1 VTEDLRHL
9 VGDGVPEP
17 ELERLKEVDALLR
30 ATPPAPE
37 VPASLTEAVLAIP
50 GRTGDSRRRLV
61 AEVALAAALAAATF
75 GVGVWVGGGSAVPSP
90 AEQVVLEA
98 TPQAPPD
105 AWMVIDVFPVDEAGN
120 WKMAADVHGLP
131 PLPEGGYYE
140 VWMTKGDTLASPCG
154 RFAVDQEG
162 QAQRVWLNG
171 PYEFDQYDRW
181 VVVRVLPGQAPS
193 GWLLDGPVTGAV

>member
-1 VTEDLRHL
+1 MTDDLRTL
-9 VGDGVPEP
+9 VGDDVPEP
-17 ELERLKEVDALLR
+17 ELERLRTVDGLLR
-30 ATPPAPE
+30 STPPAPE
-37 VPASLTEAVLAIP
+37 PSESLTRAVLAIP
-50 GRTGDSRRRLV
+50 GRSGSRRRLL
-61 AEVALAAALAAATF
+61 AGVALAAALAAATF
-75 GVGVWVGGGSAVPSP
+75 AAGLWVGGGSPVPSP

-120 WKMAADVHGLP
+120 WKMAADVAGLP

-140 VWMTKGDTLASPCG
+140 VWLTRGDTLASPCG
-154 RFAVDQEG
+154 RFAVDQQG

-193 GWLLDGPVTGAV
+193 GWLLDGPVTAAA